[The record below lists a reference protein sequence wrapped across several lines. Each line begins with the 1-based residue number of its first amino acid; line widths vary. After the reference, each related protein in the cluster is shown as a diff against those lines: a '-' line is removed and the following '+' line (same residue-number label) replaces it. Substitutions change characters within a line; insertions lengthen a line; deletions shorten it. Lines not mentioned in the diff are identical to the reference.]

1 MKKTFKNNLELIFK
15 RNMITDGKKYRL
27 PYYISI
33 IKEMLNLIYFLG
45 GFLALG
51 GSFSMFLQFLG
62 IKPNLWV
69 VVPITIFIPLLINYI
84 IVYFSPLVEVKENI
98 DEKRQKENS

>member
-15 RNMITDGKKYRL
+15 RNMIIDGKKYRL

-45 GFLALG
+45 GFLAL
-51 GSFSMFLQFLG
+51 SASISMFLQFLD
-62 IKPNLWV
+62 IKPNLWI
-69 VVPITIFIPLLINYI
+69 VVPLTIFIPFLVNYI
-84 IVYFSPLVEVKENI
+84 IVYFSPLIEVKENI
-98 DEKRQKENS
+98 DEKRQKENN